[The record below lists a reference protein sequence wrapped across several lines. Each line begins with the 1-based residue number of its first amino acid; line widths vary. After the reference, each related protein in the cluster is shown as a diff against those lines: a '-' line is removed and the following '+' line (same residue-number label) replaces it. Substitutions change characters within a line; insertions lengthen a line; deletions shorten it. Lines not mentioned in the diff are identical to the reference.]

1 VNIFLLACFGL
12 SDRFSISRRGEMEKS
27 TITRGL
33 PTAKVVYSFLNDTL
47 SASFHFP
54 KWNKGRIICLKSQL
68 KKLQSAVDSSNGS
81 PAAGFVPMTNSP
93 LPSPGSKIYTREDQ
107 LENGTGHLPDEPLVE
122 EKESELLAL

>member
-1 VNIFLLACFGL
+1 
-12 SDRFSISRRGEMEKS
+12 MEKS

-68 KKLQSAVDSSNGS
+68 KKLQSAIDSLNGS
-81 PAAGFVPMTNSP
+81 ATAGFVPLTNSH
-93 LPSPGSKIYTREDQ
+93 LPSPGSKIYTREAQVD
-107 LENGTGHLPDEPLVE
+107 NGAGHLPEEPLVE

>member
-68 KKLQSAVDSSNGS
+68 KKPQSAVDSSNGS
-81 PAAGFVPMTNSP
+81 PAAGFVPMMNSH
-93 LPSPGSKIYTREDQ
+93 LPSPGSKIYTWEDQ

-122 EKESELLAL
+122 EKEPELLAL

>member
-1 VNIFLLACFGL
+1 L
-12 SDRFSISRRGEMEKS
+12 SRRGEMEKS

-68 KKLQSAVDSSNGS
+68 KKLQSAIDSLNGS
-81 PAAGFVPMTNSP
+81 ATAGFVPLTNSH
-93 LPSPGSKIYTREDQ
+93 LPSPGSKIYTREAQVD
-107 LENGTGHLPDEPLVE
+107 NGTGHLPDEPLVE

>member
-1 VNIFLLACFGL
+1 
-12 SDRFSISRRGEMEKS
+12 MEKS

-81 PAAGFVPMTNSP
+81 PAAGFVPMTNSR